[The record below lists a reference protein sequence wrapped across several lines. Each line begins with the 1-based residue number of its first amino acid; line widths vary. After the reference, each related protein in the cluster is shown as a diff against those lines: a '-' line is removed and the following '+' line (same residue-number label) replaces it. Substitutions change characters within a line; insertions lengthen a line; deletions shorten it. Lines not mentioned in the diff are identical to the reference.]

1 MEVGTV
7 VQEEMKFRG
16 AEFAVKVELAERLLI
31 VEISD
36 VVTADQW
43 RGEFDPAYI
52 EDLTR
57 KTGNFKQFPV
67 FCSMLESAVNKS
79 SESVT
84 LDLLTYSDLEL
95 LRNRKAGVVGR
106 PRAQPQSPA
115 LSAKRYLI
123 LIYTVEFD
131 RIHYP
136 LPLPYL
142 GKPDPAELQREIR
155 ALRAELKTLG
165 LRGDHKVSDQETRKL
180 RAELALVRDEKEAL
194 AKALDRLQMVGAGST
209 PGARGLREAVRSLE
223 EQLLKERAKSQRSA
237 SKRSQEQRLLLEQL
251 EELRAS
257 ERALRIRVK
266 SLTTELA
273 LLRRGRA
280 TPVMSGRSGLRGD
293 GEVHRSL
300 SRERSLTRVALRAR
314 SGSRERME
322 DRTRRSEE
330 RIRRAD
336 SSGSRNCITRSSP
349 SPTGSRVPRF
359 DPTAYIQ
366 DRQRRQKEA
375 EMKNIALSMS
385 RNTVY
390 FESQRKT
397 RRDMLASPSLME
409 RGRSRSREPVPQ
421 LMRAG
426 SAGRGRSV
434 SVESRRSRCSSEG
447 SVAEFEELAK
457 PLNSRQSRGRHINK
471 KPMCSTPAQRMRAA
485 DTSIDTGADLSEIDA
500 RLQALQD
507 YMRDL
512 DTGH

>member
-1 MEVGTV
+1 MEVGSGTV
-7 VQEEMKFRG
+7 VQDEMKFRG

-36 VVTADQW
+36 VVTSDQW

-136 LPLPYL
+136 LPLPFL
-142 GKPDPAELQREIR
+142 GKPDPAELQKEIR

-165 LRGDHKVSDQETRKL
+165 LRGDHKVSDQETRRL

-194 AKALDRLQMVGAGST
+194 AKALDRLQMAGAGST
-209 PGARGLREAVRSLE
+209 PGARGFREAVHSLE

-257 ERALRIRVK
+257 ERSLRIRVK

-293 GEVHRSL
+293 GEIHRSL
-300 SRERSLTRVALRAR
+300 SRERSLTRVGLRAR

-322 DRTRRSEE
+322 DRGRRSEE
-330 RIRRAD
+330 RVRRAD
-336 SSGSRNCITRSSP
+336 SSGARNCITRPSP
-349 SPTGSRVPRF
+349 SPTGSRGSRF

-366 DRQRRQKEA
+366 DRQRRQKESDL
-375 EMKNIALSMS
+375 KN
-385 RNTVY
+385 
-390 FESQRKT
+390 QRKI

-457 PLNSRQSRGRHINK
+457 PLNSRGRKLGYNGPAVSRGRHTNK

>member
-7 VQEEMKFRG
+7 VKDDMKFRG
-16 AEFAVKVELAERLLI
+16 SEFAVKVELAERLLI

-136 LPLPYL
+136 LPLPFL
-142 GKPDPAELQREIR
+142 GKPDPAELQKEIR
-155 ALRAELKTLG
+155 ALRAELKAFG
-165 LRGDHKVSDQETRKL
+165 LKGEHKVSDQETRRL

-194 AKALDRLQMVGAGST
+194 AKALDRLQMVGVGST
-209 PGARGLREAVRSLE
+209 PGARVLRDAVRNLE
-223 EQLLKERAKSQRSA
+223 EQLLKERAKNQRSA
-237 SKRSQEQRLLLEQL
+237 SKRSQEQRILLEQL
-251 EELRAS
+251 EELKAS

-280 TPVMSGRSGLRGD
+280 TPVMSNRSGLRSD

-300 SRERSLTRVALRAR
+300 SRERSLTCVRAR

-322 DRTRRSEE
+322 DRAKRSEE
-330 RIRRAD
+330 RVRRAD
-336 SSGSRNCITRSSP
+336 SSGSRNCIPRPSP
-349 SPTGSRVPRF
+349 SPTGSRAPRF
-359 DPTAYIQ
+359 DPTSYIH

-375 EMKNIALSMS
+375 ELKN
-385 RNTVY
+385 
-390 FESQRKT
+390 QRKM
-397 RRDMLASPSLME
+397 RRDMLTSPSLME

-421 LMRAG
+421 LMRER

-457 PLNSRQSRGRHINK
+457 PLNSRGRKLGFNGPAVTRGRHLNK

>member
-300 SRERSLTRVALRAR
+300 SRERSLTRVGLRAR

-385 RNTVY
+385 RNAVY

-457 PLNSRQSRGRHINK
+457 PLNSRQVNK
-471 KPMCSTPAQRMRAA
+471 QNRLLTQV
-485 DTSIDTGADLSEIDA
+485 LLA
-500 RLQALQD
+500 RLNVMSAGSTKMLSTLNQHIR
-507 YMRDL
+507 MVM
-512 DTGH
+512 

>member
-7 VQEEMKFRG
+7 VQDDMKFRG

-142 GKPDPAELQREIR
+142 GKPDPAELQKEIR
-155 ALRAELKTLG
+155 ALRAELKAMG
-165 LRGDHKVSDQETRKL
+165 QKGEHKVSDQETRRL

-209 PGARGLREAVRSLE
+209 PGVRGLREAVHSLE
-223 EQLLKERAKSQRSA
+223 EQLLKERAKNQRSA
-237 SKRSQEQRLLLEQL
+237 SKRAQEQRLLLEQL

-280 TPVMSGRSGLRGD
+280 TPVTSNRSGLRSD

-300 SRERSLTRVALRAR
+300 SRERSLTRLGVRAR

-330 RIRRAD
+330 RVRRAD
-336 SSGSRNCITRSSP
+336 SSGSRNCISRPSP
-349 SPTGSRVPRF
+349 SPTGSQASRF
-359 DPTAYIQ
+359 DPTAYIH
-366 DRQRRQKEA
+366 DRQRRQKESDI
-375 EMKNIALSMS
+375 KN
-385 RNTVY
+385 
-390 FESQRKT
+390 QRKI

-421 LMRAG
+421 LMRRG

-434 SVESRRSRCSSEG
+434 SAESRRSRCSSDG

-457 PLNSRQSRGRHINK
+457 PLNSRGRKLGFNGPAVTRGRHLNK